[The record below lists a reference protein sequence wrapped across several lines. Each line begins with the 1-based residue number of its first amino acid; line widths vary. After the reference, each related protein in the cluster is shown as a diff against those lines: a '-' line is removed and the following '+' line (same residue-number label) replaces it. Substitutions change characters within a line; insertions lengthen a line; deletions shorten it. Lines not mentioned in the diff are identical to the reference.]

1 MIIESLGFAFALLAA
16 GSSVPPPRPA
26 PPRAGLS
33 WAESDSLVRKLQA
46 LENRRKAPAKRQE
59 TVLVTEGELNSY
71 LNLELAQKLPKGV
84 SDLLVRLE
92 RDRVIASGT
101 VDLDQVQGRV
111 PSSRLNPLA
120 LLSGRV
126 PVQVQGRLL
135 NFNGFGAIEWEDI
148 RVSSVSLPASLLG
161 QLVASSTRDAE
172 NPEGV
177 DIQAPF
183 RLPHACQ
190 RLRLEPGRAL
200 LDFDTRR
207 PK

>member
-1 MIIESLGFAFALLAA
+1 MLGSLAFVLTLLGPGNSA
-16 GSSVPPPRPA
+16 PPPRPA
-26 PPRAGLS
+26 PTRAGLS
-33 WAESDSLVRKLQA
+33 WTESDSLVRKLQA
-46 LENRRKAPAKRQE
+46 IESRQKAQGKRE

-71 LNLELAQKLPKGV
+71 LNLELAPKLPRGV
-84 SDLLVRLE
+84 SDLLVRLD
-92 RDRVIASGT
+92 RDRVFASGT
-101 VDLDQVQGRV
+101 VDLDQVQGKL
-111 PSSRLNPLA
+111 SNSRFSPLA
-120 LLSGRV
+120 LLSGQV
-126 PVQVQGRLL
+126 PVHIQGRLVNL
-135 NFNGFGAIEWEDI
+135 NGFGAIEWEDI
-148 RVSSVSLPASLLG
+148 RISSLSLPASVLG

>member
-1 MIIESLGFAFALLAA
+1 MTMIPGSLGLALLLL
-16 GSSVPPPRPA
+16 GSANPPPRPA
-26 PPRAGLS
+26 PPRPGLS
-33 WAESDSLVRKLQA
+33 WTESDSLVRKLRAIESRQQA
-46 LENRRKAPAKRQE
+46 KVKRPE

-71 LNLELAQKLPKGV
+71 LNLELAPKLPKGV
-84 SDLLVRLE
+84 SDLLVRLD
-92 RDRVIASGT
+92 RDHVFASGV
-101 VDLDQVQGRV
+101 VDLDQVQAK
-111 PSSRLNPLA
+111 PSTSRFSPLA

-126 PVQVQGRLL
+126 PVQIQGRLMNL
-135 NFNGFGAIEWEDI
+135 NGFGAIEWEDI
-148 RVSSVSLPASLLG
+148 RISSLSLPASVLG
-161 QLVASSTRDAE
+161 QLVAASTRDAE

>member
-1 MIIESLGFAFALLAA
+1 MFLGSLGFVLGLLGPGNSA
-16 GSSVPPPRPA
+16 PPPRPA
-26 PPRAGLS
+26 PTRGGLS
-33 WAESDSLVRKLQA
+33 WTESDSLVRKLQA
-46 LENRRKAPAKRQE
+46 IESRQKAQGKRE

-71 LNLELAQKLPKGV
+71 LNLELAPKLPRGV
-84 SDLLVRLE
+84 SDLLVRLD
-92 RDRVIASGT
+92 RDRVFASGT
-101 VDLDQVQGRV
+101 VDLDQVQGKLS
-111 PSSRLNPLA
+111 SSRFSPLA

-126 PVQVQGRLL
+126 PVQIQGRLMNL
-135 NFNGFGAIEWEDI
+135 NGFGAIEWEDI
-148 RVSSVSLPASLLG
+148 RISSLSLPASVLG

-172 NPEGV
+172 NPEGF

>member
-1 MIIESLGFAFALLAA
+1 MIHGSLGLAFSVLAA
-16 GSSVPPPRPA
+16 ASSPPPPRPA

-33 WAESDSLVRKLQA
+33 WTESDSLVRKLQA
-46 LENRRKAPAKRQE
+46 LESRRKAPGRGQE

-71 LNLELAQKLPKGV
+71 LNLELAPKLPKGV
-84 SDLLVRLE
+84 SDLLVRLD

-101 VDLDQVQGRV
+101 VDLDQVQGR
-111 PSSRLNPLA
+111 PASSRLNPLA

-126 PVQVQGRLL
+126 PVHVQGRLM

-148 RVSSVSLPASLLG
+148 RVSSVSLPASVLG

-190 RLRLEPGRAL
+190 RVRLEPGRAF